1 MNSSAKKIYDCTNC
15 LDCLHKAPYFNCLS
29 EAEIE
34 ILNRDRYSVRYREG
48 EMILKQGTTATHV
61 LSLISGVVKL
71 YIEGVGDRNLVLS
84 LLSPWD
90 LLGGPGIFTD
100 RKIHYSAAAVS
111 DVKVCFIEAN
121 NFKEVTD
128 SNALFANQVIVHTSE
143 RTIDMYDKL
152 ISLTQKQMHGRMA
165 DGLLYLANGFYKSD
179 SFCLQISR
187 QDIADMT
194 AMSKDSAIR
203 ILKEFERDGIID
215 LKGRELTILD
225 MDHLYEL
232 SHKG

>member
-1 MNSSAKKIYDCTNC
+1 MNSSAKKVYDCTNC
-15 LDCLHKAPYFNCLS
+15 QDCLHKAPYFDCLS
-29 EAEIE
+29 EDEIV

-48 EMILKQGTTATHV
+48 EMILKQGTTATHM

-90 LLGGPGIFTD
+90 LLGGPGVFTD

-111 DVKVCFIEAN
+111 DVKVCFMDAN
-121 NFKEVTD
+121 NFKRITD
-128 SNALFANQVIVHTSE
+128 SNAIFANQVIMHTSE
-143 RTIDMYDKL
+143 REIEMYDKL

-203 ILKEFERDGIID
+203 ILKEFERDGIIS
-215 LKGRELTILD
+215 LNGRELTILD
-225 MDHLYEL
+225 MDHLHEL

>member
-1 MNSSAKKIYDCTNC
+1 MISSAKKIFECINC
-15 LDCLHKAPYFNCLS
+15 KDCLHKAPYFDSLS
-29 EAEIE
+29 DSELDV
-34 ILNRDRYSVRYREG
+34 LNGDRYSVRYREG

-71 YIEGVGDRNLVLS
+71 YIEGVGDRNLVLG
-84 LLSPWD
+84 LLSPWA
-90 LLGGPGIFTD
+90 LIGGPGVYTD

-111 DVKVCFIEAN
+111 DVKVCFIDAN
-121 NFKEVTD
+121 HFKQVTD
-128 SNALFANQVIVHTSE
+128 ANARFANQIIVHTAE
-143 RTIDMYDKL
+143 RAIELYAKL

-165 DGLLYLANGFYKSD
+165 DGLLYLANGFYKSS

-203 ILKEFERDGIID
+203 ILKEFERDGIIS
-215 LKGRELTILD
+215 LNGRELTILD
-225 MDHLYEL
+225 MDHLHEL